1 MSEHQFKSMLYRVE
15 GQVARVTLNRPEAL
29 NAMPYDM
36 VMEMDEIAGMLAR
49 DAGIRVVAFSGSG
62 RAFSAGIDLKALAKG
77 EIDDTYLE
85 PWERFLHRLETM
97 DKLIIC
103 LLHGYFIGG
112 GLQLALACDIRVATR
127 SAKCGLPA
135 VKEGL
140 IPSMGP
146 WRLARHIGLGRA
158 KQLCLLGNLID
169 GVEAHRIGLV
179 DHLVSEKD
187 AAKEFES
194 ILKNYLACAS
204 EAGRATKRYLNQSCD
219 LGFDDAFALYMDLQ
233 RKVFAG
239 SDFAEA
245 KAAFAS
251 KRTPAWR

>member
-1 MSEHQFKSMLYRVE
+1 MTARKYKSMLVKIE
-15 GQVARVTLNRPEAL
+15 GKLARVTLNRPQAL
-29 NAMPYDM
+29 NAMPHDM
-36 VMEMDEIAGMLAR
+36 VLEMDEIAASLAQDR
-49 DAGIRVVAFSGSG
+49 SVRVVAFTGAG

-77 EIDDTYLE
+77 EIGEDYLE

-97 DKLIIC
+97 DKIVLC

-112 GLQLALACDIRVATR
+112 GLQLALACDIRVATP

-169 GVEAHRIGLV
+169 GAEAHRIGLV
-179 DHLVSEKD
+179 DHLVSED
-187 AAKEFES
+187 RAETEFER
-194 ILKNYLACAS
+194 LVGEYLSSAS
-204 EAGRATKRYLNQSCD
+204 EAGRATKRYLNASTD

-239 SDFAEA
+239 ADFAEA
-245 KAAFAS
+245 KAAFAA
-251 KRTPAWR
+251 KRAPVWR